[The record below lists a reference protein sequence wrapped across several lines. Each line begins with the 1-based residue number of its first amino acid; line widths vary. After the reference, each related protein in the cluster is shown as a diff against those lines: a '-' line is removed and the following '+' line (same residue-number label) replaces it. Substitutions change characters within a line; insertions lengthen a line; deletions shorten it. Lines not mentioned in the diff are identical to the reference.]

1 MQLNLVP
8 EMIAREDGSSE
19 EIALGTMGGKPL
31 LLTLD
36 ITRIV
41 EQENLDVSI
50 WGSSDKEQW
59 RQIAAY
65 PQKFYCG
72 TYLML
77 LDLTR
82 ELQVRY
88 LKVQWRMGRWND
100 SGPSPVAG
108 FHLAAEVLRVRA
120 AGAA

>member
-108 FHLAAEVLRVRA
+108 FHL
-120 AGAA
+120 